1 MMPEKN
7 SYDQYQTTD
16 GILITETLDDDVQS
30 RKSRVRMSMQGKMH
44 PEESDPTRDDTIARG
59 MSGAFIYF
67 KISSWIKKII
77 FAKEFHQDGNWQY
90 AWKYI
95 CSVCFSYWIRFV
107 ICKVNDYI
115 GVLTFPSIFKDNGWL
130 FGTILI
136 LMGGLSCWRS
146 QYMLI

>member
-67 KISSWIKKII
+67 KISS
-77 FAKEFHQDGNWQY
+77 
-90 AWKYI
+90 
-95 CSVCFSYWIRFV
+95 
-107 ICKVNDYI
+107 
-115 GVLTFPSIFKDNGWL
+115 
-130 FGTILI
+130 
-136 LMGGLSCWRS
+136 
-146 QYMLI
+146 